1 MFDFYLNPV
10 FWVLCAAFL
19 LQLHIYLFIFRRLA
33 VHKPDENFP
42 YASPVSVI
50 IAAKNEEDTLREIL
64 PVLLHQDYP
73 EYEIIVI
80 NDQSEDETKYVLEE
94 FEAVFAPKLKVVTI
108 TDHIYEFSGKKF
120 ALTLGI
126 KAAQYPIILLTDA
139 DCKPLSDKWISAM
152 ASKYKNKET
161 QIVLGFSPYE
171 KKGGLLNVFI
181 QFDTFYTALQYL
193 SFALGNNPYMGVG
206 RNLSYR
212 KDLFFKSKGFA
223 PFLKVNSGD
232 DDLFVNHNA
241 TSTNT
246 AVQLHPDSFTLSQ
259 PKKSW
264 MAWFHQKKR
273 HMRTGKLYKAKH
285 KNALAY
291 IFFSNWFFYLA
302 VIATCILVKP
312 FWIGLAVLG
321 LRMIL
326 QTAVSAPALKRLQMQ
341 NFWPFV
347 PFIDIVYQLIYTP
360 VFGLIGLFSSKKKS
374 GW

>member
-1 MFDFYLNPV
+1 M
-10 FWVLCAAFL
+10 L
-19 LQLHIYLFIFRRLA
+19 LSQ
-33 VHKPDENFP
+33 N
-42 YASPVSVI
+42 
-50 IAAKNEEDTLREIL
+50 
-64 PVLLHQDYP
+64 YP
-73 EYEIIVI
+73 EYEIIII

-94 FEAVFAPKLKVVTI
+94 YEAVYAPKLKVVTI

-126 KAAQYPIILLTDA
+126 KAAQNPIILLTDA
-139 DCKPLSDKWISAM
+139 DCKPVGENWIGAM
-152 ASKYKNKET
+152 ASPYKNKQT
-161 QIVLGFSPYE
+161 DIVLGFSPYE
-171 KKGGLLNVFI
+171 KKGSLLNLFI

-212 KDLFFKSKGFA
+212 KELFFKSKGFA
-223 PFLKVNSGD
+223 PFLKINSGD

-241 TSTNT
+241 TATNT
-246 AVQLHPDSFTLSQ
+246 AVQLNPESFTLSQ

-285 KNALAY
+285 KYALAY

-321 LRMIL
+321 LRMKL
-326 QTAVSAPALKRLQMQ
+326 QTAISFGAAKRLQMPGL
-341 NFWPFV
+341 WPFV
-347 PFIDIVYQLIYTP
+347 PFIDIIYQLIYMP
-360 VFGLIGLFSSKKKS
+360 IFGLAGMFSRKKN